1 MLEIIRELFT
11 ALVQF
16 LIKLLISAF
25 PAINAMFIIG
35 AGCLGCLL
43 YKHLKPMVRDIMTR
57 CLGLAVL
64 LLGVSELWDCLF
76 VLEGDQL
83 EIAGTMLVIFSLLVG
98 GLFGYALDLDSAFGK
113 LGVFLRR
120 VFLGDPYAKENVKGK
135 GKKEEV
141 PPELL
146 AEQIVDKR
154 DTSEGFTM
162 AVVLCG
168 FSSLLITNFLAGRMA
183 DDPVPLLIKLAI
195 DFNLV
200 FLLAAVYGKGVPFA
214 GGVVLI
220 SEGTL
225 GILYSV
231 WGDILTPEILDQT
244 ALIGA
249 VILLLGGICLCTGKK
264 LLKPANLVPAL
275 FIPVIYTVL
284 MTKIVDTVKEKQDK

>member
-1 MLEIIRELFT
+1 MMDTIRELFT
-11 ALVQF
+11 SLVQL
-16 LIKLLISAF
+16 LIKLLISSF
-25 PAINAMFIIG
+25 PVINALFIIG

-43 YKHLKPMVRDIMTR
+43 YKRLKPLARDIMTR

-113 LGVFLRR
+113 LGIFLRR
-120 VFLGDPYAKENVKGK
+120 VFLEDSVKATAKGK
-135 GKKEEV
+135 GKKEELS
-141 PPELL
+141 PELL
-146 AEQIVDKR
+146 AAQIMDRR
-154 DTSEGFTM
+154 DTAEGFTM

-168 FSSLLITNFLAGRMA
+168 FSSLLITNFLEGRMT
-183 DDPVPLLIKLAI
+183 DDPIPLLIKLAI

-214 GGVVLI
+214 GGVVLL
-220 SEGTL
+220 SEGTV
-225 GILYSV
+225 GIVYSV
-231 WGDILTPEILDQT
+231 WSDILTPEILDQT

-249 VILLLGGICLCTGKK
+249 FILLLGGICLCTGRK
-264 LLKPANLVPAL
+264 LLKPANLIPAL
-275 FIPVIYTVL
+275 LIPLIYTVL
-284 MTKIVDTVKEKQDK
+284 MTKIVEDVKEKQDK